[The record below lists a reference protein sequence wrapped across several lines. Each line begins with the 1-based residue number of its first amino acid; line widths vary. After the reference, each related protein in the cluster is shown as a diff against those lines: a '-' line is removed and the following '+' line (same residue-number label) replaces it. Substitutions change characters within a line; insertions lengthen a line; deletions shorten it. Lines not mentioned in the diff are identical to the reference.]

1 MKMNENFD
9 PGYAAAVFNRQRA
22 SFKATMQ
29 EFHALQREIDLL
41 IGKSASDP
49 EARRK
54 VAKVKNDIQR
64 SGAQRDMSLQ
74 QILKAENAFSGLEGD
89 FAKRFPVGAPAN
101 REQVGVNKAAIKKH
115 RIFV

>member
-1 MKMNENFD
+1 MNETFD

-29 EFHALQREIDLL
+29 QFHALQREIDLL

-54 VAKVKNDIQR
+54 VAQIKHDIQR

-89 FAKRFPVGAPAN
+89 FAKRFAVGAPAN
-101 REQVGVNKAAIKKH
+101 SEQVDMKKKAIKKQ
-115 RIFV
+115 RVFV